1 MSPLTGWWQTQSQS
15 RRRAIT
21 GYAFISPWL
30 IGLLTFTLIPILIV
44 FYLGFTKYGVF
55 DSPEWVGLANYRRI
69 FTDDR
74 LFRISSLNTL
84 YYVVISVPLQ
94 ITVGFLLALGLNAKL
109 RGVTLFRTLFYVPA
123 IVPQV
128 AGVLLF
134 VWLFQPQI
142 GLVNWMLG
150 LLGLNGPNWLGRPEW
165 AKPAIIIMSLW
176 GVGASMII
184 YLAGLQSIPQHLYE
198 AAQIDGANGW
208 KQFWHVTVPMMT
220 ATIFFNLV
228 MGVIN
233 SFQVFTTAYI
243 ATGGGPMNST
253 LFYMLY
259 LYNSGFQDF
268 KMGYASALAWILF
281 TLVLLLTLLIFR
293 SSSSWVYYESGGER

>member
-1 MSPLTGWWQTQSQS
+1 MTPLTHWWQAQSQQ
-15 RRRAIT
+15 RRRTLT

-30 IGLLTFTLIPILIV
+30 FGLLTFTLIPILIV
-44 FYLGFTKYGVF
+44 LYLGFTKYGVF
-55 DSPEWVGLANYRRI
+55 DAPQWVGLANYRRI

-74 LFRISSLNTL
+74 LFGISLANTL

-109 RGVTLFRTLFYVPA
+109 RGVTVFRTLFYVPA

-142 GLVNWMLG
+142 GLINWGLD
-150 LLGLNGPNWLGRPEW
+150 LLGLRGPNWLGRPEW

-198 AAQIDGANGW
+198 AAQIDGAGAW
-208 KQFWHVTVPMMT
+208 KQLWHVTVPMMT

-228 MGVIN
+228 MGMIN

-243 ATGGGPMNST
+243 ATGGGPINST

-281 TLVLLLTLLIFR
+281 TLVLLLTLLVFR
-293 SSSSWVYYESGGER
+293 SSASWVYYESGGER

>member
-1 MSPLTGWWQTQSQS
+1 MTPLAGWWQAQSQG

-30 IGLLTFTLIPILIV
+30 IGLLAFTLFPILMV
-44 FYLGFTKYGVF
+44 FFLGFTRYGVF
-55 DSPEWVGLANYRRI
+55 DTPQWVGLANYGRI

-74 LFRISSLNTL
+74 LFRISLLNTL
-84 YYVVISVPLQ
+84 YYVGISVPLH
-94 ITVGFLLALGLNAKL
+94 ITVGFLLALGLNAKI
-109 RGVTLFRTLFYVPA
+109 RGVTVFRTLFYVPS

-142 GLVNWMLG
+142 GLVNWMLDLVG
-150 LLGLNGPNWLGRPEW
+150 LRGPNWLGRPEW

-176 GVGASMII
+176 GVGGGLII

-198 AAQIDGANGW
+198 AAQIDGANEW
-208 KQFWHVTVPMMT
+208 SQFWAVTVPMMT
-220 ATIFFNLV
+220 PTIFFNLV
-228 MGVIN
+228 MGMIN

-243 ATGGGPMNST
+243 ATGGGPMNAT

-281 TLVLLLTLLIFR
+281 ALVLLLTLLIFR
-293 SSSSWVYYESGGER
+293 SSASWVYYESGGER

>member
-1 MSPLTGWWQTQSQS
+1 M
-15 RRRAIT
+15 
-21 GYAFISPWL
+21 
-30 IGLLTFTLIPILIV
+30 V
-44 FYLGFTKYGVF
+44 
-55 DSPEWVGLANYRRI
+55 
-69 FTDDR
+69 
-74 LFRISSLNTL
+74 NTL

-109 RGVTLFRTLFYVPA
+109 RGVTIFRTLFYVPS

-142 GLVNWMLG
+142 GLINWMLDLVG
-150 LLGLNGPNWLGRPEW
+150 LRGPNWLGRPEW

-208 KQFWHVTVPMMT
+208 KQLRHVTVPMMT

-228 MGVIN
+228 MGIIN

-281 TLVLLLTLLIFR
+281 ALVLLLTLLVFR

>member
-1 MSPLTGWWQTQSQS
+1 
-15 RRRAIT
+15 
-21 GYAFISPWL
+21 
-30 IGLLTFTLIPILIV
+30 
-44 FYLGFTKYGVF
+44 
-55 DSPEWVGLANYRRI
+55 
-69 FTDDR
+69 
-74 LFRISSLNTL
+74 
-84 YYVVISVPLQ
+84 VPS
-94 ITVGFLLALGLNAKL
+94 
-109 RGVTLFRTLFYVPA
+109 

-142 GLVNWMLG
+142 GLVNWMLDLVG
-150 LLGLNGPNWLGRPEW
+150 LRGPNWLGRPEW

-176 GVGASMII
+176 GVGGGMII

-198 AAQIDGANGW
+198 AAQIDGANEW
-208 KQFWHVTVPMMT
+208 SQFWAVTVPMMT
-220 ATIFFNLV
+220 PTIFFNLV
-228 MGVIN
+228 MGMIN

-243 ATGGGPMNST
+243 ATGGGPMNAT

-281 TLVLLLTLLIFR
+281 ALVLLLTLLIFR
-293 SSSSWVYYESGGER
+293 SSASWVYYESGGER

>member
-1 MSPLTGWWQTQSQS
+1 MTPLTGWWQTQSQS

-74 LFRISSLNTL
+74 LFRVSSLNTL